1 LTLPGITYDLS
12 EIRSSKSN
20 YLKMRPGILSNEDS
34 IAYHKSFDEH
44 IHDMQQ
50 MYLLLKNDSTYET
63 NAVLESKKIQTGRF
77 FCDSKA
83 EILIFSADSNSI
95 STKFR
100 VVSLNGKSLR
110 SPKFCNLR
118 RRLGKKISNCSTH
131 AALRFLPKKSSG
143 NCLNK

>member
-63 NAVLESKKIQTGRF
+63 NAVLESKEDTNWQV
-77 FCDSKA
+77 
-83 EILIFSADSNSI
+83 L
-95 STKFR
+95 
-100 VVSLNGKSLR
+100 
-110 SPKFCNLR
+110 
-118 RRLGKKISNCSTH
+118 
-131 AALRFLPKKSSG
+131 LRFKG
-143 NCLNK
+143 